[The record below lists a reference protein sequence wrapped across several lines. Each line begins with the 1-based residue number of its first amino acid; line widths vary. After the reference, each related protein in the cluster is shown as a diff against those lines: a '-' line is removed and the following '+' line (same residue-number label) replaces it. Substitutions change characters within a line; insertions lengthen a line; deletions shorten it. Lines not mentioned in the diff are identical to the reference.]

1 MKTQILY
8 GEIKAMLQKAGVED
22 AGFEADVL
30 IRHITKKGR
39 FDEYDITCDEAE
51 NIKCLLDRRLNREPL
66 QYILGTQP
74 FLDLE
79 LSVGKGV
86 LVPRFDTEEVCL
98 AAVDTIKSKKDPVV
112 LDLCSGS
119 GALALGVQSLCKTA
133 IVTAVEKSEDAFF
146 YLKRNVS
153 AFKEKPKPSAV
164 KGDVFTFHK
173 QVMENSVDLIV
184 CNPPYVTEEEYSTLQ
199 PEVLAEP
206 KQALVAQDDGLC
218 FYKAISKDYFNVLTH
233 GGWMVFEIG
242 SKQGKALLD
251 ILQNNGYTS
260 VEIKKDMSGNDRIAI
275 GQKPEK
281 SI

>member
-8 GEIKAMLQKAGVED
+8 SEMKIMLQKAGVED

-30 IRHITKKGR
+30 IRHVTKKGR
-39 FDEYDITCDEAE
+39 FDEYDITNNEVQT
-51 NIKCLLDRRLNREPL
+51 IKCLLERRLKREPL

-98 AAVDTIKSKKDPVV
+98 EAADTIKNKKDPVV

-119 GALALGVQSLCKTA
+119 GAIALGVQSICKTA
-133 IVTAVEKSEDAFF
+133 KVTALEKSDDALF
-146 YLKRNVS
+146 YLKKNVE
-153 AFKEKPKPSAV
+153 AFKGVLRPNIV
-164 KGDVFTFHK
+164 QGDVFSFHK
-173 QVMENSVDLIV
+173 QVLKNSVDLIV
-184 CNPPYVTEEEYSTLQ
+184 CNPPYVTEEEYSILQ

-206 KQALVAQDDGLC
+206 KQALVAQDNGLC
-218 FYKAISKDYFNVLTH
+218 FYKTIARDYFKVLSY
-233 GGWMVFEIG
+233 GGWLVFEIG
-242 SKQGKALLD
+242 SKQGKALLE

-260 VEIKKDMSGNDRIAI
+260 VEIKKDMSENDRIAI
-275 GQKPEK
+275 GQKTEK
-281 SI
+281 T

>member
-8 GEIKAMLQKAGVED
+8 SEMKALLQKAGVED
-22 AGFEADVL
+22 AGFEAEIL

-39 FDEYDITCDEAE
+39 FDEYDITCDEVQ
-51 NIKCLLDRRLNREPL
+51 NIKCLLDRRVNREPL

-79 LSVGKGV
+79 LSVGEGV

-98 AAVDTIKSKKDPVV
+98 AAADTIKHKKYPVV

-133 IVTAVEKSEDAFF
+133 DVTAIEKSEDAFF
-146 YLKRNVS
+146 YLEKNVS
-153 AFKEKPKPSAV
+153 AFKEEKKPSAV
-164 KGDVFTFHK
+164 KGDVFTFHE
-173 QVMENSVDLIV
+173 QVMGNSVDLIV

-206 KQALVAQDDGLC
+206 KLALVAQDDGLC
-218 FYKAISKDYFNVLTH
+218 FYKAIARDYFKVLVH

-242 SKQGKALLD
+242 SKQGKALSE

-260 VEIKKDMSGNDRIAI
+260 VKIKKDMSENDRIAI

-281 SI
+281 T